1 MSSKI
6 VICFEVT
13 NMLIM
18 KETLKRLN
26 HDFTETGDTLSIH
39 RAYNPI
45 KISQK
50 EISFDSV
57 NRNEVD
63 KIKSEYQRDFQVHER
78 TVRGESFEVTETK
91 DEIVIT
97 VN

>member
-1 MSSKI
+1 MSNKI
-6 VICFEVT
+6 VITFEVT

-18 KETLKRLN
+18 QDTLKRLG
-26 HDFTETGDTLSIH
+26 HSFTKSGESLRIKKS
-39 RAYNPI
+39 YNDLI
-45 KISQK
+45 ISK
-50 EISFDSV
+50 SGISCDSAQ
-57 NRNEVD
+57 RSEVE

-91 DEIVIT
+91 DEIIIM